1 MRVEFLIK
9 PRCSALMD
17 SDTQEIG
24 LRTVGTRRVSVL
36 MFAASGATIEWPG
49 PSHARLSF
57 LLRQESKNVGRVSK
71 SHRARRGDRC
81 RRLASPRNTVV
92 VKIHIVPAILSQV
105 HLAWPHKPST
115 PARKTERD
123 GPALCR

>member
-1 MRVEFLIK
+1 MRVELLIK

-24 LRTVGTRRVSVL
+24 LRTFGTTGVSVL
-36 MFAASGATIEWPG
+36 MFAVSGATIEWPG

-57 LLRQESKNVGRVSK
+57 LSRQESKNAGSVSK
-71 SHRARRGDRC
+71 SNRARRGDRC
-81 RRLASPRNTVV
+81 RRPASPRNIVV

-105 HLAWPHKPST
+105 HLAW
-115 PARKTERD
+115 
-123 GPALCR
+123 